1 MDDTLNLA
9 IVQVGAVNEDRDA
22 TLAKAERLVRDA
34 ANAGAQLAVLPEFF
48 SREYWCQYRD
58 SRYTAYAEDE
68 RTGKTFDAVRRW
80 ARKYGIAIIAGVYER
95 AAAGLLFD
103 TAIFVDEKGIIR
115 GRYRKT
121 HPAAVRSL
129 EKLYFRGGVDW
140 PVVELAGW
148 RVGAV
153 ICYDLWFP
161 EATRSVALNGAEL
174 VVAPFATFDEPLW
187 PEFIRCRAFE
197 NGVYFAAC
205 NKVGKEGDWV
215 MQGRSTVADPY
226 GDVVLECSDTADDV
240 GVVKLERSALDSAR
254 TEVPLWRDRRPEI
267 YGRIVE
273 E

>member
-1 MDDTLNLA
+1 MDDLNLA
-9 IVQVGAVNEDRDA
+9 MVQLGAVEGDIDA
-22 TLAKAERLVRDA
+22 TLAKAEDLIGEA
-34 ANAGAQLAVLPEFF
+34 ATGGAQLAVLPEFF
-48 SREYWCQYRD
+48 SREYWCQYREL
-58 SRYTAYAEDE
+58 RYTAYAEDE
-68 RTGKTFDAVRRW
+68 DDGKTFEAVRRW
-80 ARKYGIAIIAGVYER
+80 AQEYGLAIIAGVYER

-103 TAIFVDEKGIIR
+103 TAIFVDEQGVIR

-161 EATRSVALNGAEL
+161 EATRAVALNGAEV

-205 NKVGKEGDWV
+205 NKVGKEGEWL

-226 GDVVLECSDTADDV
+226 GDVVLECSDNADEV
-240 GVVKLERSALDSAR
+240 GAVTLERSALDSAR
-254 TEVPLWRDRRPEI
+254 TEVPLWRDRRPSI
-267 YGRIVE
+267 YGRVIE